1 MWSNGD
7 KQVIDKLFIMDIY
20 IPYLVQDYCRRWR
33 EVGKHTKWSQA
44 SIKVDAGKKVVHCI
58 AGECTLSCKNLLE
71 CG

>member
-20 IPYLVQDYCRRWR
+20 ISYLVQDYCRRWR
-33 EVGKHTKWSQA
+33 EVGKDTKWSQA

-58 AGECTLSCKNLLE
+58 VGECRLSCKDL
-71 CG
+71 